1 MYLGTL
7 PLRRPRGRERPA
19 AFVVRWGNEE
29 CWPAAI
35 RCHAAAVRRSPAGVL
50 VASVRLLVVRSEAGA
65 TGRGT
70 AYVRTSDGRTLA
82 YAEQGDPGGVAV
94 FSLHGTPGSRLTG
107 LHPDPAKVTN
117 AGLRLIT
124 YDRPG
129 YGGSTRQHGRSVVDC
144 VSDIVTIA
152 DELGLERFAVTGG
165 SGGAPHALA
174 AAARLPERVTRA
186 ECNVGPAPYAA
197 DGLDYFEG
205 MDPENVKEL
214 GWALAG
220 EDTLVPELEREAQKA
235 LDRLDV
241 DPASLLSEFELSE
254 ADRAVLAQ
262 EVVMQRMRI
271 SFLEAMAQGIGGWV
285 DDDLACVR
293 PWGFDLA
300 EIRVPTR
307 VRYGATDVLVPAA
320 HGAWLA
326 AHVPG
331 AMVLVDDMSGHLS
344 TPDERLERMRDFV
357 GA

>member
-1 MYLGTL
+1 MT
-7 PLRRPRGRERPA
+7 
-19 AFVVRWGNEE
+19 
-29 CWPAAI
+29 
-35 RCHAAAVRRSPAGVL
+35 
-50 VASVRLLVVRSEAGA
+50 
-65 TGRGT
+65 
-70 AYVRTSDGRTLA
+70 D
-82 YAEQGDPGGVAV
+82 
-94 FSLHGTPGSRLTG
+94 
-107 LHPDPAKVTN
+107 
-117 AGLRLIT
+117 AGLRLIS

-174 AAARLPERVTRA
+174 TAARLPERVTRV
-186 ECNVGPAPYAA
+186 ECNVGPAPYEAE
-197 DGLDYFEG
+197 GLDYFEG
-205 MDPENVKEL
+205 MDRENVKEF

-220 EDTLVPELEREAQKA
+220 EDTLVPQLEREAHKA

-241 DPASLLSEFELSE
+241 DPASLLSEFDLSD

-262 EVVMQRMRI
+262 EVVKQRMRI
-271 SFLEAMAQGIGGWV
+271 SFREAMAQGIGGWV

-300 EIRVPTR
+300 EITVPVR

-326 AHVPG
+326 AHIPG
-331 AMVLVDDMSGHLS
+331 ALVLVDEVSGHMS
-344 TPDERLERMRDFV
+344 TPDERLERIRAFV
-357 GA
+357 SA

>member
-1 MYLGTL
+1 M
-7 PLRRPRGRERPA
+7 P
-19 AFVVRWGNEE
+19 
-29 CWPAAI
+29 
-35 RCHAAAVRRSPAGVL
+35 
-50 VASVRLLVVRSEAGA
+50 SVRLLLVSSEAAA
-65 TGRGT
+65 TGRAT
-70 AYVRTSDGRTLA
+70 AYVRKSDGRTLA
-82 YAEQGDPGGVAV
+82 YEEQGDSDGVPV
-94 FSLHGTPGSRLTG
+94 FSLHGTPGSRLSG
-107 LHPDPAKVTN
+107 LHPDPEEVSE

-129 YGGSTRQHGRSVVDC
+129 YGGSTRRHGRSVVDC

-152 DELGLERFAVTGG
+152 DELGLELFAVTGG

-186 ECNVGPAPYAA
+186 ECNVGPAPYEAE
-197 DGLDYFEG
+197 GLDYFAG

-220 EDTLVPELEREAQKA
+220 EETLAAELEREAQKA
-235 LDRLDV
+235 LDRLEV
-241 DPASLLSEFELSE
+241 DPAALLSEFELSE
-254 ADRAVLAQ
+254 ADRAVLAH
-262 EVVMQRMRI
+262 EVVKQRMRT
-271 SFLEAMAQGIGGWV
+271 SFREAMAQGIGGWI

-300 EIRVPTR
+300 EIRVPVR

-326 AHVPG
+326 AHIPG
-331 AMVLVDDMSGHLS
+331 AIVLVDKVSGHMS
-344 TPDERLERMRDFV
+344 TPDERLERIRQFV

>member
-1 MYLGTL
+1 M
-7 PLRRPRGRERPA
+7 
-19 AFVVRWGNEE
+19 
-29 CWPAAI
+29 
-35 RCHAAAVRRSPAGVL
+35 S
-50 VASVRLLVVRSEAGA
+50 SEAAA
-65 TGRGT
+65 TGRAT
-70 AYVRTSDGRTLA
+70 AYVRKSDGRTLA
-82 YAEQGDPGGVAV
+82 YEEQGDSDGVPV
-94 FSLHGTPGSRLTG
+94 FSLHGTPGSRLSG
-107 LHPDPAKVTN
+107 LHPDPEEVSE

-129 YGGSTRQHGRSVVDC
+129 YGGSTRRHGRSVVDC

-152 DELGLERFAVTGG
+152 DELGLELFAVTGG

-186 ECNVGPAPYAA
+186 ECNVGPAPYEAE
-197 DGLDYFEG
+197 GLDYFAG

-220 EDTLVPELEREAQKA
+220 EETLAAELEREAQKA
-235 LDRLDV
+235 LDRLEV
-241 DPASLLSEFELSE
+241 DPAALLSEFELSE
-254 ADRAVLAQ
+254 ADRAVLAH
-262 EVVMQRMRI
+262 EVVKQRMRT
-271 SFLEAMAQGIGGWV
+271 SFREAMAQGIGGWI

-300 EIRVPTR
+300 EIRVPVR

-326 AHVPG
+326 AHIPG
-331 AMVLVDDMSGHLS
+331 AMVLVDKVSGHMS
-344 TPDERLERMRDFV
+344 APDERLERIRQFV